1 MIHGFRNRSDGGR
14 QLAQK
19 LKAYANRSDVLVA
32 GLARGGVVV
41 AFEVALELNAP
52 LDVFIVRKLG
62 APGQQELAMGAIA
75 EGGGRVLNQE
85 VVDALNISQ
94 DEIEQV
100 AADEKKEL
108 RRRQKLYR
116 GGRSFPDV
124 RGKTVILVDDGL
136 ATGATMLAAV
146 RALRKKDVSRIVA
159 AVPVGAADS
168 CATLAGEV
176 EEMVCLLP
184 LQSLGAIGEW
194 YEEFAQTRDNEVL
207 ELLSRFHN
215 V

>member
-1 MIHGFRNRSDGGR
+1 
-14 QLAQK
+14 
-19 LKAYANRSDVLVA
+19 
-32 GLARGGVVV
+32 
-41 AFEVALELNAP
+41 
-52 LDVFIVRKLG
+52 
-62 APGQQELAMGAIA
+62 MGAIA